1 MRVGLAGCG
10 AIGRKHAGNLRGRAG
25 LLFFSRTRARA
36 EEFAREF
43 GGEVCASYEELLER
57 ADGVVIATPP
67 ERHETETVAALA
79 SGAAAVLVEKPLC
92 HEPDQLL
99 RIEAAAARH
108 PGTVL
113 MVAENY
119 YYKPSLLKLKQ
130 HIRSGDL
137 GEIERIE
144 VKKLKQQKASGWRA
158 AHGSLLEGGI
168 HFVALAADLLDAAT
182 GSECGRPRLLGA
194 EFPGRQS
201 GEAERHAVVA
211 LEAPGGPKAEIRY
224 AWNVPSPTGGVFQH
238 SRIAGSEGGVLFESN
253 GIYHWVR
260 SQRRRALE
268 FPGFRDMMG
277 YRGMMEDFL
286 ACLEDRGRSPYSNLA
301 RARRDLQ
308 IVFDAYRSLE
318 E

>member
-10 AIGRKHAGNLRGRAG
+10 AIGRKHAGTLRGRAG
-25 LLFFSRTRARA
+25 LLFHSRTRARA

-43 GGEVCASYEELLER
+43 GGQVCASYEELLER

-79 SGAAAVLVEKPLC
+79 AGAGAVLVEKPLC
-92 HEPDQLL
+92 HQPDQLL

-119 YYKPSLLKLKQ
+119 YYKPSLLKLKR
-130 HIRSGDL
+130 HIRSGAL

-144 VKKLKQQKASGWRA
+144 VKKLKEQKASGWRA

-168 HFVALAADLLDAAT
+168 HFVALVADLLDAAT

-201 GEAERHAVVA
+201 GEAERHAVLA

-238 SRIAGSEGGVLFESN
+238 SRIAGSEGGVRFESN